1 MRITEIPIQLV
12 SIEDDGFHLML
23 KGLINSMPANFL
35 IDTGASRTVFDNT
48 VIRKFVTNPQFEAN
62 EKLSTG
68 LGTNEMPSEVLEIE
82 KLQFGDLI
90 IIGYQAV
97 AIDLKHVHL
106 SYQHLGLPQIDGVL
120 GGDLLKHYKAV
131 INYKTRKIKFY
142 Y

>member
-23 KGLINSMPANFL
+23 KGMINSMPANFL

-48 VIRKFVTNPQFEAN
+48 VIRQFVTDPQFEAN

-82 KLQFGDLI
+82 KLQF
-90 IIGYQAV
+90 
-97 AIDLKHVHL
+97 
-106 SYQHLGLPQIDGVL
+106 
-120 GGDLLKHYKAV
+120 
-131 INYKTRKIKFY
+131 
-142 Y
+142 